1 MYKHNRLSLLSVNVK
16 ECNFT
21 NFCLL
26 IENAQGFLGLE
37 RVIIKNYQNRMLAVR
52 SYE

>member
-1 MYKHNRLSLLSVNVK
+1 MYKHNRLSLLSVNVI
-16 ECNFT
+16 
-21 NFCLL
+21 LL
-26 IENAQGFLGLE
+26 MENAQGFLGLE